1 MSNKLLAK
9 QSRFRVL
16 RTRTECNS
24 NTCLISVLVV
34 FIVLFVLGL
43 LALVI
48 LGVLGYLGGGG
59 PDETTPSCPK
69 CLVRSLMDIFMEFKS
84 NIFFLDRLI
93 KNLN

>member
-59 PDETTPSCPK
+59 PDETTPSCPN
-69 CLVRSLMDIFMEFKS
+69 CLVRSLM
-84 NIFFLDRLI
+84 NILR
-93 KNLN
+93 NLNQTFFFWTG